1 MCFYKFLRQED
12 ADLSE
17 FISSVSDSDIKSLCD
32 ELYKNNRINIE
43 DYKRFEVK
51 RGLRNSDGTGVMT
64 GLTRVCSVEGYYID
78 DGERVPKEGRLVY
91 RGVNMSD
98 IVEGCKK
105 ENRFGFEEVAWLL
118 IFGDLPTK
126 KQLDAFTKVLAEARE
141 LPDEF
146 IEDLIMKAPSR
157 NIMNKVASSVLGLYT
172 FDKNPD
178 DNSVENV
185 LRQSIQ
191 LIAQIPT
198 IMSYAYQVK
207 RRAFDHKSMYI
218 HQNKKELTMAE
229 SILRSIRSDKTFTD
243 EEAKILDT
251 CMMIHAEHG
260 GGNNSTFTTRCVSST
275 GTDTYSAIAAGIGS
289 LKGPKHGG
297 ANIKVH
303 EMVKDIK
310 QNVKNPTDEGQLA
323 DYLVKILKKEAGDGS
338 GLIYGMGHAVY
349 TLSDPRAVVLKRD
362 AREYSS
368 KYGYEEDFLILDTI
382 ERISPELF
390 CRYKG
395 IKKKVCANVD
405 MYSGLIYSILN
416 IPEELFT
423 PLFMSARIAGWSA
436 HRLEEI
442 VSGGKIMRP
451 AYKNVSLPRAFVP
464 IGERIDNHTVPSE
477 YIPSEER

>member
-1 MCFYKFLRQED
+1 M
-12 ADLSE
+12 SS
-17 FISSVSDSDIKSLCD
+17 ISHSDIQSLCD
-32 ELYKNNRINIE
+32 EILKNNLIQQD

-51 RGLRNSDGTGVMT
+51 RGLRNADGTGVMT

-78 DGERVPKEGRLVY
+78 DGERVPKPGRLIY
-91 RGVNMSD
+91 RGIDMSE
-98 IVEGCKK
+98 IVEGCKA

-118 IFGDLPTK
+118 LFGDLPTK
-126 KQLDAFTKVLAEARE
+126 EQLDAFTRVLAEARE

-172 FDKNPD
+172 FDENPD
-178 DNSVENV
+178 DTSLENV

-218 HQNKKELTMAE
+218 HQNNLKNTMAE
-229 SILRSIRSDKTFTD
+229 SILRSIRSDKKFTD

-275 GTDTYSAIAAGIGS
+275 GSDTYSAIAAGIGA
-289 LKGPKHGG
+289 LKGPRHGG
-297 ANIKVH
+297 ANIKVY

-310 QNVKNPTDEGQLA
+310 AHVGDVTNEGEVA
-323 DYLVKILKKEAGDGS
+323 DYLAKILNKEAGDGS

-349 TLSDPRAVVLKRD
+349 TLSDPRAVLLKKD
-362 AREYSS
+362 AQKYSK
-368 KYGYEEDFLILDTI
+368 KYGYEEDFILLDTI
-382 ERISPELF
+382 ERVSPELF
-390 CRYKG
+390 CKYKG
-395 IKKKVCANVD
+395 IKKKICANVD
-405 MYSGLIYSILN
+405 LYSGLIYSILN

-442 VSGGKIMRP
+442 ISGGKIMRP
-451 AYKNVSLPRAFVP
+451 AYKNVSLPRPFVP
-464 IGERIDNHTVPSE
+464 IGDRIDNHIVPD

>member
-1 MCFYKFLRQED
+1 
-12 ADLSE
+12 
-17 FISSVSDSDIKSLCD
+17 
-32 ELYKNNRINIE
+32 
-43 DYKRFEVK
+43 
-51 RGLRNSDGTGVMT
+51 MT

-78 DGERVPKEGRLVY
+78 DGERVPKPGRLIY
-91 RGVNMSD
+91 RGIDMSE
-98 IVEGCKK
+98 IVEGCKA

-118 IFGDLPTK
+118 LFGDLPTK
-126 KQLDAFTKVLAEARE
+126 EQLDAFTRVLAEARE

-172 FDKNPD
+172 FDENPD
-178 DNSVENV
+178 DTSLENV

-218 HQNKKELTMAE
+218 HQNNLKNTMAE
-229 SILRSIRSDKTFTD
+229 SILRSIRSDKKFTD

-275 GTDTYSAIAAGIGS
+275 GSDTYSAIAAGIGA
-289 LKGPKHGG
+289 LKGPRHGG
-297 ANIKVH
+297 ANIKVY

-310 QNVKNPTDEGQLA
+310 AHVGDVTNEGEVA
-323 DYLVKILKKEAGDGS
+323 DYLAKILNKEAGDGS

-349 TLSDPRAVVLKRD
+349 TLSDPRAVLLKKD
-362 AREYSS
+362 AQKYSK
-368 KYGYEEDFLILDTI
+368 KYGYEEDFILLDTI
-382 ERISPELF
+382 ERVSPELF
-390 CRYKG
+390 CKYKG
-395 IKKKVCANVD
+395 IKKKICANVD
-405 MYSGLIYSILN
+405 LYSGLIYSILN

-442 VSGGKIMRP
+442 ISGGKIMRP
-451 AYKNVSLPRAFVP
+451 AYKNVSLPRPFVP
-464 IGERIDNHTVPSE
+464 IGDRIDNHIVPD